1 MSDNNPYNYRQNNRE
16 MNELDH
22 QIQNYSNQFNQLR
35 EDDFMSRK
43 TIQDDLL
50 NKINQ
55 RLQKINRD
63 MNDKIYQEN
72 ISSQYFQQQ
81 QMLNQY
87 DNSEMMNMNNN
98 MNSNNYNIMENGNVD
113 YQQQQNYINNN
124 NFYNQ

>member
-1 MSDNNPYNYRQNNRE
+1 MPDNSYNYNQNNRE

-22 QIQNYSNQFNQLR
+22 QIQNYSNQFYQLR
-35 EDDFMSRK
+35 EDDFISRK

-81 QMLNQY
+81 MLNQY
-87 DNSEMMNMNNN
+87 DNSNMNNN
-98 MNSNNYNIMENGNVD
+98 NINSNNYYNMENGNVD
-113 YQQQQNYINNN
+113 YQKQQNYMNNN

>member
-1 MSDNNPYNYRQNNRE
+1 MSDNNPYNYNQNNRE

-43 TIQDDLL
+43 TMQDDLL

-87 DNSEMMNMNNN
+87 DNSQMMNMNNN
-98 MNSNNYNIMENGNVD
+98 MNNNNMENGNVD

>member
-1 MSDNNPYNYRQNNRE
+1 

-43 TIQDDLL
+43 TMQDDLL

-87 DNSEMMNMNNN
+87 DNSQMMNMNNN
-98 MNSNNYNIMENGNVD
+98 MNNNNMENGNVD

>member
-43 TIQDDLL
+43 TMQDDLL

-87 DNSEMMNMNNN
+87 DNSNMNNN
-98 MNSNNYNIMENGNVD
+98 NINSNNYYNMENGNVD
-113 YQQQQNYINNN
+113 YQKQQNYMNNN

>member
-1 MSDNNPYNYRQNNRE
+1 MPDNSYNYNQNNRE

-35 EDDFMSRK
+35 EDDFISRK

-55 RLQKINRD
+55 RLHKINRD

-81 QMLNQY
+81 MLNQY
-87 DNSEMMNMNNN
+87 DNSNMNNN
-98 MNSNNYNIMENGNVD
+98 NINSNNYYNMENGNVD
-113 YQQQQNYINNN
+113 YQKQQNYMNNN